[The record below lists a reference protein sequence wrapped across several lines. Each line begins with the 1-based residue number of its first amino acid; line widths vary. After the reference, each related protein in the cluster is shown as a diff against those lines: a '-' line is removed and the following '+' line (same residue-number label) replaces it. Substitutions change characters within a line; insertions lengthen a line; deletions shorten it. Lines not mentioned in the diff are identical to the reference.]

1 MKMERKKE
9 SRRLLAML
17 LTGALLLGCLPLQDV
32 FAQETVPSGYGL
44 SNPTTDS
51 EGVVTW
57 DCVYFGNYWQ
67 NDTNGDG
74 TADRDDE
81 KEPIKWRV
89 LSVEGEDAFLMA
101 DKGLD
106 AKIYDGGINVKVNWE
121 RCTIRSWLNGY
132 GKDQNNCKK
141 DYTLDNF
148 VGSAFSSI
156 EESAIK
162 ITNVVNEDDLIYE
175 TGTVNDTM
183 DKVYLLSVGEVT
195 NPLYGF
201 DMDCSKKQ
209 DSRRIVNTEYAIM
222 QGADLS
228 IGGAYEGYGYWWLR
242 TAGRGINSHLDVI
255 GDGHVNETGYP
266 QSELCA
272 VRPALYLKLSETS
285 CWTNAGKVTSKG
297 EEIPPETPT
306 PTKTPEVT
314 EEPVKTLEPT
324 QTPEV
329 TEQPTGSP
337 TVTQTASPAESPIV
351 TEKPERTPE
360 ASLTPEPTSTQTPGV
375 EPTPSPMATEK
386 PVITP
391 EPTIEP
397 APTRQPSPN
406 STGTPAPTKSPAPD
420 QNLSDIIGGLGVS
433 EETAVKIQKTAEE
446 LNVAKDTILVTE
458 QTILSQKTDEDIKGS
473 YFARIQ
479 ARAPQ
484 ITQKNI
490 KLSWN
495 KVKGADGYEIYGNR
509 CNTKNWIYEYKRMK
523 TITNPN
529 KKSFIDRKC
538 KKGTYYKYIVR
549 AYKIIDG
556 KKVTIAAS
564 KTIHVT
570 TTGGKNGNAKSVR
583 VNKKKVSLK
592 TGNDLKLRAW
602 EIKKDKP
609 LRHHREVSFESS
621 DPGVATIS
629 RKGRIKAKKK
639 GNCTI
644 YAYAQNGKYRKIKV
658 KVK

>member
-17 LTGALLLGCLPLQDV
+17 LTGALLLGCLSLQDV

-106 AKIYDGGINVKVNWE
+106 CQKYNDTEEDITWE
-121 RCTIRSWLNGY
+121 KCTLRSWLNGY
-132 GKDQNNCKK
+132 GITENLCQKDFSS
-141 DYTLDNF
+141 DNF
-148 VGSAFSSI
+148 IDNAFDDVERGAIKNTEVSNEDNLEYSI
-156 EESAIK
+156 EGG
-162 ITNVVNEDDLIYE
+162 EDSI
-175 TGTVNDTM
+175 
-183 DKVYLLSVGEVT
+183 DKVYLLSLNEIENAV
-195 NPLYGF
+195 YGF
-201 DMDCSKKQ
+201 ASDME
-209 DSRRIVNTEYAIM
+209 RITQNTKYVKGLGAVNAN
-222 QGADLS
+222 GNS
-228 IGGAYEGYGYWWLR
+228 YWWLR
-242 TAGRGINSHLDVI
+242 TPGYGSQYAALVGFNGYVSR
-255 GDGHVNETGYP
+255 TGGSFKKRVY
-266 QSELCA
+266 A
-272 VRPALYLKLSETS
+272 VRPVLHLDLSAGDNMWKL
-285 CWTNAGKVTSKG
+285 AGKVTTTG

-337 TVTQTASPAESPIV
+337 TVTQTASPTESPIV

-406 STGTPAPTKSPAPD
+406 PTGTPAPTKSPAPD

-529 KKSFIDRKC
+529 KNSFIDRKC

-570 TTGGKNGNAKSVR
+570 TTGGKNGNAKSVK